1 MRIHVSVM
9 VSGGLLACAVAQ
21 AEPLPQLQAYTVPE
35 PWLAAM
41 SPLPLAD
48 NVWHIGT
55 EQLTALL
62 VKTADGA
69 ILIDGGM
76 PQGADMLLD
85 NMRTLGVAPEDL
97 KWILVSHG
105 HGDHAGSLAAI
116 QRATGAR
123 LAANA
128 ETAMLMAAGG
138 AHDIHFDDEILYPPV
153 SVDRQLQDG
162 EQVTLGEVTLT
173 SIGSVARATQVKD
186 QDSTDLD
193 GDAMVKELHDDNV
206 AMIKRL
212 KGMKPLAEE
221 AGDNA
226 TDGLLDDW
234 TDMAEE
240 RAWFLKS
247 TLG

>member
-1 MRIHVSVM
+1 MAELGNNAKAGLVSALN
-9 VSGGLLACAVAQ
+9 GA
-21 AEPLPQLQAYTVPE
+21 
-35 PWLAAM
+35 
-41 SPLPLAD
+41 LAD
-48 NVWHIGT
+48 TMALYFKTKNFHWHVKGPRFRDLHLLFDEQAIELRDQIDAIG
-55 EQLTALL
+55 ER
-62 VKTADGA
+62 VRK
-69 ILIDGGM
+69 
-76 PQGADMLLD
+76 
-85 NMRTLGVAPEDL
+85 
-97 KWILVSHG
+97 
-105 HGDHAGSLAAI
+105 
-116 QRATGAR
+116 
-123 LAANA
+123 
-128 ETAMLMAAGG
+128 
-138 AHDIHFDDEILYPPV
+138 
-153 SVDRQLQDG
+153 
-162 EQVTLGEVTLT
+162 LGEVTLT

>member
-1 MRIHVSVM
+1 MAQAGDNSKTALVQELN
-9 VSGGLLACAVAQ
+9 GLLAD
-21 AEPLPQLQAYTVPE
+21 
-35 PWLAAM
+35 
-41 SPLPLAD
+41 PLALYFKTK
-48 NVWHIGT
+48 NFHWHVKGPRFRDLHLLFDEQAIELRDQIDAIG
-55 EQLTALL
+55 ER
-62 VKTADGA
+62 VRK
-69 ILIDGGM
+69 
-76 PQGADMLLD
+76 
-85 NMRTLGVAPEDL
+85 
-97 KWILVSHG
+97 
-105 HGDHAGSLAAI
+105 
-116 QRATGAR
+116 
-123 LAANA
+123 
-128 ETAMLMAAGG
+128 
-138 AHDIHFDDEILYPPV
+138 
-153 SVDRQLQDG
+153 
-162 EQVTLGEVTLT
+162 LGEVTLT